1 MKKIEEKAKAFCEKV
16 ICVDCRDRNGCDRKC
31 LGVCLR
37 TYMPLEWFI
46 QLIKSER
53 EELTRWHDPKEVLP
67 EYYKVVEIKHRSSGV
82 IRISTAWMSVGD
94 DGGYLW
100 TIDGTNVLVNVK
112 NVIGWRPIHE

>member
-1 MKKIEEKAKAFCEKV
+1 MDMKKIEEKLQETSKEVAKEYVSGTFET
-16 ICVDCRDRNGCDRKC
+16 GFY
-31 LGVCLR
+31 R
-37 TYMPLEWFI
+37 TDYTRQRYFTEGANWMM
-46 QLIKSER
+46 R
-53 EELTRWHDPKEVLP
+53 ELTHWHDPKEVLP
-67 EYYKVVEIKHRSSGV
+67 EYYKVVEIKHRSSGI